1 MSRDQY
7 SHMRQQFC
15 GVNDYCDAHGSIYP
29 KIKIMAV
36 WRQIHHAGHTP
47 PRNHDLP
54 HWCDFPDASSVPC
67 ECIFSSSKETDT
79 LRRSQ
84 LSPEMMEMLQML
96 KFQFQSER
104 LDFNNNWVSSEG
116 ELSVMDI
123 SPEVVK
129 GMISE
134 QRISDLDNL
143 IDSSFI

>member
-1 MSRDQY
+1 MQ
-7 SHMRQQFC
+7 
-15 GVNDYCDAHGSIYP
+15 
-29 KIKIMAV
+29 
-36 WRQIHHAGHTP
+36 
-47 PRNHDLP
+47 
-54 HWCDFPDASSVPC
+54 ASSVPC
-67 ECIFSSSKETDT
+67 ERIFSSSKETDT

-96 KFQFQSER
+96 KFQFRSER

-116 ELSVMDI
+116 KLSVMDI
-123 SPEVVK
+123 SPEVVE